1 MESGCQVGEGGGGG
15 GRECGISVSWGRVS
29 IWEVDEVLEMPGGED
44 YAAMWHVSNALE
56 LDT

>member
-1 MESGCQVGEGGGGG
+1 MPGVGEGGGAG

-44 YAAMWHVSNALE
+44 YAAMWHGSNALE